1 MICQILNFV
10 RVAVNVGKV
19 NLLAVDRRL
28 NVTDDVFTY
37 ELLVDVELH
46 EFTVSI
52 SGKRPQITVTDP
64 DGMHYLE

>member
-1 MICQILNFV
+1 M
-10 RVAVNVGKV
+10 GKV

-37 ELLVDVELH
+37 ELPVDVELH